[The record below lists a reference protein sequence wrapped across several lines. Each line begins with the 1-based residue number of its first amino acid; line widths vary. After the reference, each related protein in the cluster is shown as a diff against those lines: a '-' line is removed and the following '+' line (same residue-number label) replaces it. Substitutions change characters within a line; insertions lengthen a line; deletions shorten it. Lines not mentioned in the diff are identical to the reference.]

1 MICGLAMARLRTQY
15 SHCYTLSGGDS
26 YMNGATA
33 MAICA
38 TLTVAGCASSTL
50 PAIDRSAMD
59 YRQLALD
66 HVRDHFPDA
75 YKIQHAQIAPP
86 RSPAGS
92 GLVEAEEMEY
102 SAVCLRTKVKG
113 GRSVDS
119 SKDTVLLIRG
129 NLVMDAQD
137 GIAATN
143 FCKGAK
149 FEPFPEIAQKL

>member
-1 MICGLAMARLRTQY
+1 
-15 SHCYTLSGGDS
+15 
-26 YMNGATA
+26 MNGAIAMVICTA
-33 MAICA
+33 
-38 TLTVAGCASSTL
+38 LTVAGCASSSV
-50 PAIDRSAMD
+50 PGVDHSPID

-66 HVRDHFPDA
+66 HVRDHFDSA
-75 YKIQHAQIAPP
+75 SKIRQAEIAPP
-86 RSPAGS
+86 RSPVGS

>member
-1 MICGLAMARLRTQY
+1 
-15 SHCYTLSGGDS
+15 
-26 YMNGATA
+26 MNGATA
-33 MAICA
+33 MAISA
-38 TLTVAGCASSTL
+38 ALIAAGCASTL
-50 PAIDRSAMD
+50 PAVDPSSMD

-75 YKIQHAQIAPP
+75 SKIRHVQIAPP

-113 GRSVDS
+113 GSSVAN

-137 GIAATN
+137 GVAAAS
-143 FCKGAK
+143 FCKEAR
-149 FEPFPEIAQKL
+149 FEPLPEIAQRL